1 MSYTETLINYVYEQY
16 SLSDSMEDAL
26 NYLEDKINFSREE
39 IREMI
44 ESTINKSNKYNLN
57 P

>member
-44 ESTINKSNKYNLN
+44 ELTNQINKI
-57 P
+57 

>member
-39 IREMI
+39 IRELI